1 MQTNLKF
8 RPWMLT
14 YTIVLGL
21 GILLMELFY
30 HNPVPNRDPL
40 VYTVWSDSALV
51 VLFAGN
57 LLYSFGRVTKRLRT
71 IWKFVGPIVILQFIV
86 SGVVDVHLH
95 KHASPLTPAVAVAS
109 WITMLLLFFPSFRAN
124 FLLGY
129 ANLDRV
135 RTIAPP
141 AMISEDPLREL
152 LAEIRRLRRAS
163 QVAWTVTILLL
174 TIGIV
179 GAFFQVRFEKPH
191 GDSWVTVRQLA
202 DAAKYEEALAVAHR
216 LVDKDP
222 DSPQTRVLMGT
233 LQLSLGQLHQAEASF
248 TRAYELLPSE
258 ANASI
263 LNAIR
268 KRIDESESNS
278 PSNR

>member
-51 VLFAGN
+51 VMFAGN
-57 LLYSFGRVTKRLRT
+57 FLYSFGRVTSRLRT
-71 IWKFVGPIVILQFIV
+71 IWKFVGPIVVLQFIV
-86 SGVVDVHLH
+86 S
-95 KHASPLTPAVAVAS
+95 ASPLTPAVAVAS

-233 LQLSLGQLHQAEASF
+233 LQLSVGQLHQAEASF

-278 PSNR
+278 PSKP